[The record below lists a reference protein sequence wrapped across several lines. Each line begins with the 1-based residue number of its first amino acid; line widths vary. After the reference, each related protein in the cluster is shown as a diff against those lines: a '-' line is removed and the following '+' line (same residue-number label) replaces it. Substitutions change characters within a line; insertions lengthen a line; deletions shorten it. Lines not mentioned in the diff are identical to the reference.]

1 MDYKTGL
8 EEAEDR
14 TCWEFDFTQSDGE
27 VKRGVIGSHMYFKS
41 TLCCV
46 ENTGILYG
54 AKGRCKWTT

>member
-1 MDYKTGL
+1 MNYKTGL

-14 TCWEFDFTQSDGE
+14 TCWEFNFTQSGGE

-46 ENTGILYG
+46 ENASILYG
-54 AKGRCKWTT
+54 AN